1 MTSSATTVRAPT
13 SSIASR
19 STTRPASKAGWRRID
34 PAPIIH
40 DRLSPHKSR
49 SVVFSRRK
57 YRSIDERFGA
67 AIILDRRTCPGAE
80 RSTMKTSGNTIL
92 MTGGG
97 SGIGEAL
104 AHRFHDRGDTVIIVG
119 RRPEAL
125 QQAAKGRDRIHIM
138 TLDVE
143 DAEAVDAFADKV
155 VADFPSLNVLFNNAG
170 IMMFEDLT
178 KRRSLVDAEAT
189 LAINVLGP
197 IRLTNALID
206 HLTGQPDAAIVTVTS
221 GLAYVPLVAAPTYSA
236 TKAAI
241 HSYTVSLRTQLAGKV
256 EVIELAP
263 PGVQTDLTPGQANRP
278 GYMPLDAFADAVAA
292 QFGRQSTPPEILVD
306 EVQFLRQA
314 EREGRFDET
323 LKTLTERAAK
333 QREEGNRQR

>member
-1 MTSSATTVRAPT
+1 MLSRA
-13 SSIASR
+13 IGGYR
-19 STTRPASKAGWRRID
+19 FRFRPVAVIQ
-34 PAPIIH
+34 
-40 DRLSPHKSR
+40 DRLRLYRTR
-49 SVVFSRRK
+49 SLVQVCRRAGSGINE
-57 YRSIDERFGA
+57 RSGA
-67 AIILDRRTCPGAE
+67 AIILSRRPFPDAE
-80 RSTMKTSGNTIL
+80 RPTMKISGNTIL

-104 AHRFHDRGDTVIIVG
+104 AHRFHDRGDTVIIAG
-119 RRPEAL
+119 RRQEAL
-125 QQAAKGRDRIHIM
+125 QRAADGRDRIHTI

-143 DAEAVDAFADKV
+143 DAAQVDDFAKQV
-155 VADFPSLNVLFNNAG
+155 VADFPALNVLFNNAG
-170 IMMFEDLT
+170 IMKFEDLT
-178 KRRSLVDAEAT
+178 GRRDLADAEAT
-189 LAINVLGP
+189 LAINILGT

-206 HLTGQPDAAIVTVTS
+206 HLMGQPDAAIVTVTS

-241 HSYTVSLRTQLAGKV
+241 HSYSVSLRTQLAGKI

-278 GYMPLDAFADAVAA
+278 GYMPLDAFADAVAMQFA
-292 QFGRQSTPPEILVD
+292 QQPTPAEILVD

-333 QREEGNRQR
+333 QLEEGNQPS